1 MRLVPACLLAI
12 VAAAGSARPL
22 RADPAGDRAA
32 LEHQLAEI
40 VRPFVATYCVGCHGA
55 EKPKGDLDLTRYTG
69 LDAVTAEQA
78 RWAEVLDRLATS
90 DMPPEKAKR
99 HPGDG
104 ERQAVVRWIQAMRRY
119 EGQRHAGDPGVV
131 LARRLSNAEYD
142 YSIADLTGVD
152 VRPTREFPVD
162 PANEAG
168 FDNSGESLG
177 MSPALLKKY
186 LEAAR
191 RVTEF
196 LVLTPHGLEFAPHPV
211 VADTDRDR
219 YSVNRIIAFYGRQE
233 TDYAR
238 YFQVAWRWKH
248 RAALGQRGTLA
259 SVAAEAKVSPRYLA
273 TIWKTL
279 EAPHAAGP
287 IARLQAM
294 WRRLPARDPDAA
306 RAGCEQMRDFVVGL
320 RKKLVPEVANL
331 EGGKVNKG
339 SQPLLMWK
347 NRQWAANRRRCDQHL
362 LTADAKDADLIVPDA
377 QRSRLLA
384 AFDQFCSI
392 FPDAFYVSERG
403 RTYADQESEK
413 AKGRG
418 GRLLSA
424 GFHSMTGYFR
434 DDQPLSDLVLDD
446 GQRRELDRLWDDFFF
461 MSALAVRMHTSFL
474 WFERSDSSF
483 MMSPEFSFTRPEDK
497 ACTDATVLRRLA
509 QVYEEKARANGGS
522 ETVLQ
527 AIRDHF
533 AATDKD
539 VRWLERARAEAIP
552 RHLAALED
560 LARRAFRRPLQPGER
575 DDLQRFY
582 RSLRTQN
589 GLE

>member
-1 MRLVPACLLAI
+1 
-12 VAAAGSARPL
+12 
-22 RADPAGDRAA
+22 
-32 LEHQLAEI
+32 
-40 VRPFVATYCVGCHGA
+40 
-55 EKPKGDLDLTRYTG
+55 
-69 LDAVTAEQA
+69 
-78 RWAEVLDRLATS
+78 
-90 DMPPEKAKR
+90 
-99 HPGDG
+99 
-104 ERQAVVRWIQAMRRY
+104 
-119 EGQRHAGDPGVV
+119 
-131 LARRLSNAEYD
+131 
-142 YSIADLTGVD
+142 
-152 VRPTREFPVD
+152 EFPVD

-306 RAGCEQMRDFVVGL
+306 RAGCEQMRDFVVAL

-362 LTADAKDADLIVPDA
+362 LTADAKDADLVVPDA

-384 AFDQFCSI
+384 AFDQSCSI

-474 WFERSDSSF
+474 WFERS
-483 MMSPEFSFTRPEDK
+483 
-497 ACTDATVLRRLA
+497 
-509 QVYEEKARANGGS
+509 
-522 ETVLQ
+522 
-527 AIRDHF
+527 
-533 AATDKD
+533 
-539 VRWLERARAEAIP
+539 
-552 RHLAALED
+552 
-560 LARRAFRRPLQPGER
+560 
-575 DDLQRFY
+575 
-582 RSLRTQN
+582 
-589 GLE
+589 